1 MSFSARVAYFLI
13 FCARPRDSG
22 FQFQASILE
31 EITSSSAD
39 LPMLPDRDFFDAL
52 AAAAKA
58 ETLPRFRTGLSV
70 VNKMMGGFDPVT
82 EGDRAAETAI
92 RSLIA
97 ERFPEH
103 GILGE
108 EHENVGLDREHIWVI
123 DPIDGTRAFIS
134 GLPVWGTLIGFQSN
148 GRAAMGL
155 MDQPFI
161 GERYFADGT
170 RAWYSGPDGERQ
182 ISVRDCGSLADATLF
197 TTSPH
202 IFGGE
207 DLAKYQ
213 AVEERVRLF
222 RYGCDCYAY
231 VLLASGHI
239 DLVVEN
245 NLKPYDVGAL
255 IPIIEQAGGI
265 ITTWDGGRPEN
276 GGNILAAGSKAVHAE
291 AMKLLSGK

>member
-1 MSFSARVAYFLI
+1 
-13 FCARPRDSG
+13 
-22 FQFQASILE
+22 
-31 EITSSSAD
+31 
-39 LPMLPDRDFFDAL
+39 MLPDRDFFDLLAE
-52 AAAAKA
+52 AAAE

-70 VNKMMGGFDPVT
+70 VNKQEGGFDPVT

-92 RSLIA
+92 RALIG

-108 EHENVGLDREHIWVI
+108 EHDNVGLDREHIWVI

-148 GRAAMGL
+148 GRSVMGL
-155 MDQPFI
+155 MDQPFT
-161 GERYFADGT
+161 GERYFADGK
-170 RAWYSGPDGERQ
+170 ASWYRGRDGERQ
-182 ISVRDCGSLADATLF
+182 ISTRDCGELANAILF

-202 IFGGE
+202 IFSGE
-207 DLAKYQ
+207 DLSLYRS
-213 AVEERVRLF
+213 VEEKVRLF

-265 ITTWDGGRPEN
+265 ITTWDGGRPEA
-276 GGNILAAGSKAVHAE
+276 GGNIIAAGSKAVYEE
-291 AMKLLSGK
+291 AMALLARR